1 MNLNP
6 DPDLPDA
13 DEPRVARLVSWLP
26 ESAAEAWQERA
37 AIRQYDAG
45 YTKRDAEVEA
55 LLDVLLS
62 LGPPQTG
69 EPSPRVFRLD
79 TPNGSQWLL
88 CSDAQRVADLGRE
101 LQADAIVE
109 DDLLVVLALQ
119 FGGLAV
125 LGTV

>member
-13 DEPRVARLVSWLP
+13 DDPRVARLVSWLP

-45 YTKRDAEVEA
+45 YTKRDAEIEA

-69 EPSPRVFRLD
+69 GPSP
-79 TPNGSQWLL
+79 
-88 CSDAQRVADLGRE
+88 
-101 LQADAIVE
+101 
-109 DDLLVVLALQ
+109 
-119 FGGLAV
+119 
-125 LGTV
+125 

>member
-1 MNLNP
+1 MILNP
-6 DPDLPDA
+6 EPDLPDA
-13 DEPRVARLVSWLP
+13 DDPRVALLVSRLP

-45 YTKRDAEVEA
+45 YTKRDAEIEA

-62 LGPPQTG
+62 LGLPQTG

-88 CSDAQRVADLGRE
+88 CSDAQRVADLGHE
-101 LQADAIVE
+101 LQAEVIAE
-109 DDLLVVLALQ
+109 DDPLDVLASQ

>member
-6 DPDLPDA
+6 ESNLPDA
-13 DEPRVARLVSWLP
+13 DDPRVARLVSWLS
-26 ESAAEAWQERA
+26 ESATEAWQERA
-37 AIRQYDAG
+37 AIRQYEAG
-45 YTKRDAEVEA
+45 YSKREAEIEA

-62 LGPPQTG
+62 LGPQRADW
-69 EPSPRVFRLD
+69 PSLRVFRLD

-101 LQADAIVE
+101 LQAEAIVE
-109 DDLLVVLALQ
+109 DDPLDVLTSQ

-125 LGTV
+125 LCTV

>member
-6 DPDLPDA
+6 GPDLPDA
-13 DEPRVARLVSWLP
+13 DDPRVARLVSWLP

-45 YTKRDAEVEA
+45 YTKHDAEVEA

-88 CSDAQRVADLGRE
+88 CSDAQRVADLGHE
-101 LQADAIVE
+101 LQAEAIVE
-109 DDLLVVLALQ
+109 DDPLDVLASQ